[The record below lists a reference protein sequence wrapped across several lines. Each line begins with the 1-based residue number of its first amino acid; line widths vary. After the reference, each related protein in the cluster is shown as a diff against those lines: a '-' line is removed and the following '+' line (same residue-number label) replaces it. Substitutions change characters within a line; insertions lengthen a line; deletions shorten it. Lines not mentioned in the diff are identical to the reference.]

1 MSQQLAPWVSAVK
14 KAEPKFLAIQE
25 KHPELN
31 VSWDKEQ
38 IYVGQLMRKSEAL
51 QRCPPQSIFAAVV
64 NVATVGLSLNPA
76 LGLAYL
82 VPRDGQCCLDVSY
95 RGLVQLATD
104 SGAIRYVRADV
115 VYENDDFT
123 WCGLDERPEHKFK
136 AFSKDRGSPV
146 GVYCYAKTSDG
157 DILSGMMSFDEVE
170 AIRAISKAKNSPAWG
185 KHWGEMAKK
194 VLIKREQ
201 KLWPKA
207 AREMVAKALGVI
219 NEHEGLQD
227 DQMSHEPVE
236 HYAQV
241 RRRSDPV
248 PDNQDDPDSTESD
261 PGNEPIE
268 GEFEEVTEK
277 SGDSDAPMAMNEGT
291 QRILGRKLKACN
303 IEEPALFKAFGVAGW
318 AELYQT
324 QAAEIMEWIDGE
336 KSG

>member
-1 MSQQLAPWVSAVK
+1 MTQQLAPWVQAVK

-25 KHPELN
+25 KHTDLA

-38 IYVGQLMRKSEAL
+38 IYVGQLMRKNEAL
-51 QRCPPQSIFAAVV
+51 QRCPVQSIMSAVI

-82 VPRDGQCCLDVSY
+82 VPRDGMCCLDVSY

-115 VYENDDFT
+115 VYEKDEFIWN
-123 WCGLDERPEHKFK
+123 GLDERPTHKMK
-136 AFSKDRGSPV
+136 PFSDRGKPV

-157 DILSGMMSFDEVE
+157 DVLAGMMSYEEVE
-170 AIRAISKAKNSPAWG
+170 SIRAISKAKNSPAWA

-207 AREMVAKALGVI
+207 ARENVAKALGVI

-227 DQMSHEPVE
+227 GELTHDVQHYGEVRRKSDPEPEPVAE
-236 HYAQV
+236 
-241 RRRSDPV
+241 
-248 PDNQDDPDSTESD
+248 ESAD
-261 PGNEPIE
+261 QPIE
-268 GEFEEVTEK
+268 GEFEEVEDTPPTHAQGMSE
-277 SGDSDAPMAMNEGT
+277 ST
-291 QRILGRKLKACN
+291 QHIIQRKLQAHQLG
-303 IEEPALFKAFGVAGW
+303 EDDLFKAMEVEGW
-318 AELYQT
+318 DELKQSDA
-324 QAAEIMEWIDGE
+324 QGCMDWINSE
-336 KSG
+336 SGS

>member
-1 MSQQLAPWVSAVK
+1 MSQQLAPWVAAVK

-25 KHPELN
+25 KHPELT

-82 VPRDGQCCLDVSY
+82 VPRDGLCCLDVSY

-104 SGAIRYVRADV
+104 SGAIRYVRADI

-236 HYAQV
+236 HYAEV
-241 RRRSDPV
+241 RRRSEVEEDP
-248 PDNQDDPDSTESD
+248 PQADKDA
-261 PGNEPIE
+261 PIE
-268 GEFEEVTEK
+268 GEFEEVK
-277 SGDSDAPMAMNEGT
+277 DT
-291 QRILGRKLKACN
+291 QPASTQGMSASTQHIIQRKLGACQLS
-303 IEEPALFKAFGVAGW
+303 EDDLFKAMEVEGWHELKQSDAQGCMDWISSEAG
-318 AELYQT
+318 
-324 QAAEIMEWIDGE
+324 
-336 KSG
+336 S